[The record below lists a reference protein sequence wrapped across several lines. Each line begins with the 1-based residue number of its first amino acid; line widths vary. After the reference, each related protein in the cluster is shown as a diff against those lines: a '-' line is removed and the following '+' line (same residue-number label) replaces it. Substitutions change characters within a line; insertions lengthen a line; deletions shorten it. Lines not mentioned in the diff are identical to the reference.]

1 MYGENMRRK
10 IKRESIIDTVIYL
23 IVKVKNDD
31 IFGSGA
37 QLAYYLMLAFFPFL
51 IFLMTLIGFS
61 HLSSADVLEWIQRL
75 LPGSVYDLTKS
86 TIVEVVDYQHTGILG
101 VSIVLTLWS
110 ASTGMRGVIK
120 SINRAYDIQETR
132 SFITRC
138 IIGMLGV
145 IGLALTVVSTLL
157 MSVFGEV
164 IGKYLNELLPFE
176 HIVAYLWN
184 VIRHGA
190 IIIILIVVFAIIY
203 KIAPAKKVKF
213 IEVLPGAIIST
224 IGWIIASAGFS
235 YYVNNFSN
243 YSRIYGSLG
252 TIFVLMTWLYITSM
266 VFIFGVEINSVLEEE
281 KKWE

>member
-1 MYGENMRRK
+1 MRKK
-10 IKRESIIDTVIYL
+10 IKRESVIDTIIYL

-61 HLSSADVLEWIQRL
+61 HLSSTDVLEWIQRL

-101 VSIVLTLWS
+101 ASIVLTLWS

-132 SFITRC
+132 SFIIRC

-145 IGLALTVVSTLL
+145 IGLALTVVSTLI

-164 IGKYLNELLPFE
+164 IGTFLTDVLPFG
-176 HIVAYLWN
+176 HVVAYLWN
-184 VIRHGA
+184 VVRHGA
-190 IIIILIVVFAIIY
+190 IIVILIAVFAIIY
-203 KIAPAKKVKF
+203 KIAPAKKVRF
-213 IEVLPGAIIST
+213 IDVLPGAIIST
-224 IGWIIASAGFS
+224 LGWLIASAGFS
-235 YYVNNFSN
+235 YYVNHFSN

-266 VFIFGVEINSVLEEE
+266 VFIFGVEINSVLENE

>member
-1 MYGENMRRK
+1 MYGEKMRKK
-10 IKRESIIDTVIYL
+10 IKRESVIDTLIYL

-164 IGKYLNELLPFE
+164 IGKYLNEILPFE

-190 IIIILIVVFAIIY
+190 IIVILIVVFAIIY

-213 IEVLPGAIIST
+213 IEVLPGAVIST